1 MDNKVAEIEAYFN
14 ERAAKQEQET
24 LLLKKTL
31 LQQTMNRI
39 NHLAQNE
46 SQDTDQ
52 INESVGDQN

>member
-1 MDNKVAEIEAYFN
+1 MDNKVAEIEAYFT